1 MRHEGRGH
9 DGVARLIGFLGG
21 GAPQKPIEEFAPFF
35 HYEATGWVVVHLA
48 GDLTLG
54 IAVNDQQLAVT
65 GSAALTRHL
74 QLARVETAIAATS
87 DDHDVAEGYA
97 T

>member
-35 HYEATGWVVVHLA
+35 HDEATRWVVVHLA

-65 GSAALTRHL
+65 SSATLTGHP
-74 QLARVETAIAATS
+74 QLAGIETAIAATS
-87 DDHDVAEGYA
+87 DDRDVAEGNA